1 MFTSTC
7 CYFVCL
13 CILTLLVINDL
24 FLFMFSVLL
33 TYFSFRPRY
42 VLLRFLRLQSR
53 RIARHLDSGASG
65 QSKIDNTFLKSQQY
79 FCTTGHIASGRTSPS
94 VSLARV
100 VSLLIPFMLL
110 CIYSTSLN
118 SFIFRFFRF
127 CLLWHKAGP

>member
-79 FCTTGHIASGRTSPS
+79 FCTTGHIASGRTS
-94 VSLARV
+94 VSKFSESGFSANPFHVALY
-100 VSLLIPFMLL
+100 LQHLIEEFHFPVF
-110 CIYSTSLN
+110 
-118 SFIFRFFRF
+118 
-127 CLLWHKAGP
+127 